1 MSDKKLWGGRFEG
14 GLSQAARDFSY
25 TLESD
30 LKLLDFDLQVNQ
42 VQAQLLYEAG
52 ILSAEENEILQKTLI
67 DLGEDF
73 KTDRS
78 ALLGDDED
86 IHSCVERLVT
96 ARCGELGKKL
106 HTGKSRNDQ
115 VITDVRF
122 YVKKES
128 EALQAAVKA
137 LIQRL
142 IVLAETHQTLV
153 FPGFTHFQVAQ
164 PVLFSHHC
172 LAYVEMLKRDLR
184 RFQAVYEAADVCPL
198 GAAAMAGNNYG
209 LDRERA
215 RELLQFSSLTAN
227 SMDAVS
233 DRDFIYDALSAANL
247 CMLHLSRLAEEV
259 VLWSSDLLGFIRLGD
274 DYSTG
279 SSIMPQKKNPDIA
292 ELIRG
297 KSARVSA
304 NLAALSQML
313 KALPLT
319 YNRDLQEDKPLLF
332 HSVDTVKASLLC
344 MEGMLRSMEVNPSA
358 IAAVMDKGYS
368 LATELADYLVKK
380 GLPFRDCHHICGQ
393 IVRHAIAEKKAL
405 QDLSLAD
412 LKGFCAQIE
421 EDVFEALTLES
432 ALASKSVYGGTAP
445 KQVAY
450 QIEKLKE
457 EFL

>member
-30 LKLLDFDLQVNQ
+30 MKLLDFDLQVNQ
-42 VQAQLLYEAG
+42 VQAQLLHEAG
-52 ILSAEENEILQKTLI
+52 ILSKNENEILQKTLI
-67 DLGEDF
+67 ELGEDF
-73 KTDRS
+73 KKDAAS
-78 ALLGDDED
+78 LMSDDED

-122 YVKKES
+122 YVKQES
-128 EALQAAVKA
+128 AALQDGIKM

-142 IVLAETHQTLV
+142 MYVAETHQDLI

-164 PVLFSHHC
+164 PVLFAHHC
-172 LAYVEMLKRDLR
+172 LAYVEMLKRDLK
-184 RFQAVYEAADVCPL
+184 RFQAVYDAADVCPL

-209 LDRERA
+209 LDRDRA
-215 RELLQFSSLTAN
+215 RDLLNFASLTAN

-247 CMLHLSRLAEEV
+247 CMLHLSRLAEEL

-304 NLAALSQML
+304 NLTALSQML

-332 HSVDTVKASLLC
+332 HSVDTLKSSLLC
-344 MEGMLRSMEVNPSA
+344 MEGMLRSMDINEPA
-358 IAAVMDKGYS
+358 IVAVMDKGYS

-412 LKGFCAQIE
+412 LQGFCAQIE
-421 EDVFEALTLES
+421 DDVFDILTFES
-432 ALASKSVYGGTAP
+432 ALASKAVYGGTAP
-445 KQVAY
+445 KQVAF
-450 QIEKLKE
+450 QLKKLKE